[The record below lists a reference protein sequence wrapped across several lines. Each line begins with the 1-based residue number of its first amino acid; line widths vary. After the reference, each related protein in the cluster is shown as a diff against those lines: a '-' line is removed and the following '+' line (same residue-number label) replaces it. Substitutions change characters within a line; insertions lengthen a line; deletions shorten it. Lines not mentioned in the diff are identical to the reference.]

1 MTKLLP
7 TASNALVTSSD
18 GILVVDDNEY
28 PPGWLSALA
37 DAWKKDPAHIM
48 VSFKRPLYK
57 LALKMMRVAP
67 STLVAGFAG
76 YVVPKRALTTEAVV
90 IMREAAKASTDCLLS
105 DDYVITAALAHVP
118 IRSAGLSYMEF
129 EKFVATLPDDDG
141 GALHKLSDTK
151 KRYSRCLGS
160 MRRTL
165 TPNVVE
171 SDGFD
176 SGSPLVLTYAP
187 DHRSQVRNLVASLRK
202 FGYAYKV
209 LGLGEAWKGNAP
221 SYLTGIRDE
230 LVRLRRSPSLPA
242 LVCIVDAYDVIMQST
257 PSELAKAHAAYDKE
271 ILAGVETNANAKGRK
286 YCGLTE
292 GFVLRS
298 RLPGHRLLPGR
309 LSFNSGVY
317 MGKVSAL
324 LGVLNGAIDAY
335 WGDPTHRDTPSDQKM
350 VFEQLVARP
359 NMIAFDVH
367 GIMVHNRSRHTSPST
382 APAPVR
388 HFTGPAMDRAYAKT
402 ARLLLGDAYT
412 PSDNVEIQPSVYWAL
427 WVLFAV
433 VVCVATIVVC
443 RKHGK

>member
-1 MTKLLP
+1 MRGSHSRLPPKVVVSFTTVPWRTNRLERVVRSMRKELPSTHIIVNVPWRLRRTGETYDESVLHRLDTMSEYVHVNRVSQELGPITKLLP

-37 DAWKKDPAHIM
+37 NAWKKDPAHIM

-176 SGSPLVLTYAP
+176 SVSPLVLTYAP

-209 LGLGEAWKGNAP
+209 LGLGEAWKGNAL
-221 SYLTGIRDE
+221 SYLTGVRDE

-257 PSELAKAHAAYDKE
+257 PSELAKAHAAYGKE
-271 ILAGVETNANAKGRK
+271 ILAGV
-286 YCGLTE
+286 
-292 GFVLRS
+292 
-298 RLPGHRLLPGR
+298 
-309 LSFNSGVY
+309 
-317 MGKVSAL
+317 
-324 LGVLNGAIDAY
+324 
-335 WGDPTHRDTPSDQKM
+335 
-350 VFEQLVARP
+350 
-359 NMIAFDVH
+359 
-367 GIMVHNRSRHTSPST
+367 
-382 APAPVR
+382 
-388 HFTGPAMDRAYAKT
+388 
-402 ARLLLGDAYT
+402 
-412 PSDNVEIQPSVYWAL
+412 
-427 WVLFAV
+427 
-433 VVCVATIVVC
+433 
-443 RKHGK
+443 